1 MTPKPLDQIGFGW
14 NDHKSALSWLGLLF
28 RQPSLF
34 EEKLESTASEIK
46 LKVGILL
53 FTHAVLYIFVIVAL
67 GRWVTVVIMEQ
78 FAVMISQLF
87 AHGISVQFVSLAIGM
102 CSGLIIGVLIGCTVG
117 VIEGL
122 ASGVSFG
129 LVWGMIM
136 SAAGGITVGIMYIV
150 FDQIENISIRYVTTA
165 LAMCG
170 VCWGVAFTINIETTL
185 RRVNVR
191 GYRNFG
197 DMLIE
202 IAVEIAWGIFFAA
215 ASGYIFGI
223 ISSDGIGSIFGIAFG
238 ITTTILS
245 LRFFYLP
252 VFIWFTW
259 PKPRGHL
266 YSLHPVAWD
275 GLCLLPFPA
284 LSRLLV
290 SYSQQDVSACEYEI
304 ERLINTYPTQRKAAL
319 KARTILLI
327 RAAAAASDLSKIHKI
342 LSHLPVGKSG
352 YLAQV
357 SIAKKMILEINQI
370 QENINATSLQTLREP
385 KVRML
390 RERIEKLHS
399 QVAGFHEPLGSEFRK
414 ATTNWMALTQ
424 RQELHIRILGD
435 KEAISQVFRAGD
447 PADRNR
453 EAFVPRYAVI
463 EALEKQILLATGC
476 PGIVL
481 YGRRRMGKST
491 ILGNLKGFLPDSV
504 VPAFISMQDPQ
515 AFTSLADF
523 IRYSLQKIAEAWPN
537 ATLRELSA
545 ADLPVFMR
553 TLAFYNARL
562 QDSGKRVLLAIDEY
576 ENLDRKLGEKVFPE
590 DLLATIRESI
600 QKHRNITWLF
610 SGSHDIT
617 ELKHAA
623 WPSYLVSTRTIEV
636 PMFTLEE
643 TRSLLTEPL
652 KFALEQKDEPN
663 RQNFEPSFWGKG
675 GIERIQQEAGGWPH
689 LVQLIAET
697 IVDVINDTDQRHV
710 DNEIFDTAL
719 NKAIVSGNSVF
730 HQLLRGESTLPG
742 EWEYLSAFRTKETQP
757 LPSDEAIY
765 VSLRRRLLMEEANG
779 EWRLRVPLMLRWLKQ
794 RG

>member
-14 NDHKSALSWLGLLF
+14 DDHKSALSWLGLLF

-46 LKVGILL
+46 LRVGILL
-53 FTHAVLYIFVIVAL
+53 FTHAVIYILAIGVI
-67 GRWVTVVIMEQ
+67 GRWGAVVIMEQ
-78 FAVMISQLF
+78 FVIKISELF
-87 AHGISVQFVSLAIGM
+87 ANGIPAQVVSLAIGM
-102 CSGLIIGVLIGCTVG
+102 CSGLIIGVLIGCAVG

-122 ASGVSFG
+122 TSGVTFG
-129 LVWGMIM
+129 LVWGMVM
-136 SAAGGITVGIMYIV
+136 SAAGGVTLGIIGV
-150 FDQIENISIRYVTTA
+150 ISDKIENISIGYATTA

-170 VCWGVAFTINIETTL
+170 LCWGVAFTINIETTL
-185 RRVNVR
+185 RRAGVR

-202 IAVEIAWGIFFAA
+202 ITIEIAWGIFFAA
-215 ASGYIFGI
+215 ATGYIFGI
-223 ISSDGIGSIFGIAFG
+223 IFPDGMGSIFGIAFG
-238 ITTTILS
+238 ITTTTLS

-252 VFIWFTW
+252 VFIWFAW

-284 LSRLLV
+284 FSRLLV
-290 SYSQQDVSACEYEI
+290 SYSQQDLSACEYEI
-304 ERLINTYPTQRKAAL
+304 ERLINSYPTQRKAAL
-319 KARTILLI
+319 RARTILLI
-327 RAAAAASDLSKIHKI
+327 RTAAATSDLSKIYKL
-342 LSHLPVGKSG
+342 LSHLPVGKNG

-357 SIAKKMILEINQI
+357 PIAKMVILEINQI
-370 QENINATSLQTLREP
+370 QENINATSLQALREP

-390 RERIEKLHS
+390 RERIENLHS
-399 QVAGFHEPLGSEFRK
+399 QAAGFHEPLRSEFRK
-414 ATTNWMALTQ
+414 AITNWIAIAQ
-424 RQELHIRILGD
+424 QQEFYIRIVGE
-435 KEAISQVFRAGD
+435 KEAVTQVFRAGD
-447 PADRNR
+447 PADRSR

-491 ILGNLKGFLPDSV
+491 ILGNLKGFLPDTV
-504 VPAFISMQDPQ
+504 VPVFISMQDPQ

-523 IRYSLQKIAEAWPN
+523 IRHSLQKIAEAWPT
-537 ATLRELSA
+537 AILGELPT

-617 ELKHAA
+617 ELKHAE

-663 RQNFEPSFWGKG
+663 RQNFEPSFWGEG

-719 NKAIVSGNSVF
+719 NKAVVSGNSVF
-730 HQLLRGESTLPG
+730 HQLLRGECTLPG
-742 EWEYLSAFRTKETQP
+742 EWEYLSAFRGRETQS
-757 LPSDEAIY
+757 LPGEEAIY

-779 EWRLRVPLMLRWLKQ
+779 EWRLRVPLMARWLKQ